1 MAFLG
6 TCYCINS
13 KKIVTLQKLKN
24 NTTVKKELIK
34 IKCSA
39 EEIAREKAK
48 YPEVIKDISRIYLTT
63 PLGKYTFNG
72 YQSLYIINTERVYTG
87 NVDKPEVLITFLFEN
102 DLTTKYIGYTS
113 HIRDITKTK
122 SGSYGK
128 KKK

>member
-1 MAFLG
+1 M
-6 TCYCINS
+6 
-13 KKIVTLQKLKN
+13 
-24 NTTVKKELIK
+24 KKELIK

-113 HIRDITKTK
+113 HIREITKTK
-122 SGSYGK
+122 SGFYGK